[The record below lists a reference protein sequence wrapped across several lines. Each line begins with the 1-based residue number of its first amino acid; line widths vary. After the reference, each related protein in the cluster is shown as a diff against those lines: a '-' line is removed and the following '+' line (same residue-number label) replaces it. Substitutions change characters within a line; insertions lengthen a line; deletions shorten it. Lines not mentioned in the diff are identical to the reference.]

1 MSEAKKSNLPA
12 PALPRENFKPIRE
25 CRSLE
30 DLFSSADFRDRITA
44 SVPRHMTN
52 DRVLSVVLR
61 AHMTNPLLLK
71 ATPQSFAG
79 ACLTA
84 TNTGLEPNSALAE
97 AHLIPF
103 KTTLK
108 RRGEPDRQAVQI
120 QVIFGYSGLLKLANN
135 TGRLLS
141 LSANVV
147 FPDADVFDWME
158 GSDTFLKFK
167 RGGRRDRK
175 PEDQPGYAF
184 FHARLSG
191 GGESMEVWP
200 WGDVLRI
207 RNLSQAY
214 RRAKSAYDEAVAQN
228 RRPPLTWTEAP
239 WVKHL
244 EPMGRKTMIRA
255 GTKYLPKS
263 VELANAVRLDE
274 VQERRDIDYSRV
286 IDMAGNA
293 EDPDYAGAAVHL
305 GENPGGDEPEQED
318 VGDGGRDPTAAFGDR
333 TVDRSAAQQNPTTH
347 AKPQQSADDEHPGST
362 DARDPG
368 FEHYLI
374 DEFGEFDGPYLDP
387 VKWAQAFID
396 LYGRTRD
403 KATFLENNADA
414 LSEARLA
421 PIADQ
426 LLAVTSETRDLPSV
440 TTLTLAKHRDGK
452 PNWPDYVNGYRHVL
466 FGWRGDLPA
475 WFEAQRGVMSG
486 APLANWLLLVKHS
499 RERCEQLGV
508 KLPEWMD
515 KPPSPAND
523 TADRDRRWVDEFKAY
538 IGTLQ
543 GEAEITG
550 HAKSEAVQ
558 TVMRRL
564 RREKPPLFEEAD
576 QAVADRLAALGEGG
590 DPPDAA

>member
-12 PALPRENFKPIRE
+12 PALPRENFKPIKE

-103 KTTLK
+103 RTTLR
-108 RRGEPDRQAVQI
+108 RRGEPDRQVVQI

-147 FPDADVFDWME
+147 YPDADVFDWME

-184 FHARLSG
+184 FHARLIG

-293 EDPDYAGAAVHL
+293 EDPDYAGTAVQL
-305 GENPGGDEPEQED
+305 GENPHDEADQEE
-318 VGDGGRDPTAAFGDR
+318 DGGDPTAAFGSR
-333 TVDRSAAQQNPTTH
+333 TRTT
-347 AKPQQSADDEHPGST
+347 QQSASKEPPETT
-362 DARDPG
+362 DVRDPG

-374 DEFGEFDGPYLDP
+374 DEVGEFDGPYLDP

-414 LSEARLA
+414 LSEARRA
-421 PIADQ
+421 PVADQ
-426 LLAVTSETRDLPSV
+426 LLAVTSETRDLPAV
-440 TTLTLAKHRDGK
+440 TALTVATHRDGK
-452 PNWPDYVNGYRHVL
+452 PNWPDYVNTFRHVL

-475 WFEAQRGVMSG
+475 WFEAQRAVMSG
-486 APLANWLLLVKHS
+486 APLANWLLLVKHA

-515 KPPSPAND
+515 KPPVAND
-523 TADRDRRWVDEFKAY
+523 SDRDRRWVDEFKAY
-538 IGTLQ
+538 IGTLHD
-543 GEAEITG
+543 EAEIAG

-576 QAVADRLAALGEGG
+576 QAVADRLAAVGES